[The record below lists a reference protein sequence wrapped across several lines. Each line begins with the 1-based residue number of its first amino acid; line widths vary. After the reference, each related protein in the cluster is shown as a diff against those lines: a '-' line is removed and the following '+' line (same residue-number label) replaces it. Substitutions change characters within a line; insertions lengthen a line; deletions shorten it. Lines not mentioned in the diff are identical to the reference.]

1 MRQATGSRYF
11 IDASM
16 IRGGGGF
23 THLVNVI
30 PEMARMAPRD
40 TFRVLCGDKR
50 VAAAMPEMANLE
62 IEYLGEMGLLDRL
75 RFTYLEA
82 AKRAAEWSADLYFS
96 ASEMTPLF
104 APCPVVAA
112 FQNPNVFD
120 LGASYP
126 LPWKQHVRLR
136 ALNVIARISAR
147 LSKRVVFVSEDSASW
162 MGKAVGLAEDKR
174 VPIVH
179 GIDVAR
185 WNQPKSEPSA
195 GHQRPYILSVSSIY
209 SYKNYV
215 RLIKAYA
222 LMAANHPAVPDLVI
236 VGDNQDD
243 DYLARMKEARKATG
257 KLADQIHII
266 GEVPYDEIQ
275 GWYKGAS
282 LFVFPSHLE
291 TFGIPMLE
299 GMAAE
304 LPIVAADIPVF
315 REVAGDAA
323 LYADPFH
330 PPSLAA
336 AMEAVLFKFD
346 VAEMLVKRG
355 RERIK
360 KFTWDRTAQK
370 TLNLFR
376 SVVVEERVM
385 AEKSA
390 RKMGRSRRVVAAS
403 SFQSHLH

>member
-1 MRQATGSRYF
+1 
-11 IDASM
+11 
-16 IRGGGGF
+16 
-23 THLVNVI
+23 
-30 PEMARMAPRD
+30 
-40 TFRVLCGDKR
+40 
-50 VAAAMPEMANLE
+50 
-62 IEYLGEMGLLDRL
+62 
-75 RFTYLEA
+75 
-82 AKRAAEWSADLYFS
+82 
-96 ASEMTPLF
+96 
-104 APCPVVAA
+104 
-112 FQNPNVFD
+112 
-120 LGASYP
+120 
-126 LPWKQHVRLR
+126 
-136 ALNVIARISAR
+136 
-147 LSKRVVFVSEDSASW
+147 
-162 MGKAVGLAEDKR
+162 
-174 VPIVH
+174 
-179 GIDVAR
+179 
-185 WNQPKSEPSA
+185 
-195 GHQRPYILSVSSIY
+195 
-209 SYKNYV
+209 
-215 RLIKAYA
+215 
-222 LMAANHPAVPDLVI
+222 AVPDLVI